1 MSLVS
6 SPNRNSRLKRRLGSA
21 VGPELHAKKKVFYVY
36 KAVYQA
42 GLGNLLSEDSAQREV
57 ELKFVRRLAGLT
69 VFERKRPK
77 ERVDPLAEDVANRLR
92 SMQGSFLDSVSESLD
107 KEVPIDAEFPPFI
120 AGTSRYSKMK

>member
-1 MSLVS
+1 MSLVT

-21 VGPELHAKKKVFYVY
+21 VGPDLHAKKKVFHLY

-42 GLGNLLSEDSAQREV
+42 GLGNLLSEDSEQREV

-77 ERVDPLAEDVANRLR
+77 EHVDPLAEDVANQLR
-92 SMQGSFLDSVSESLD
+92 SMHGSSFDSLSESLD

-120 AGTSRYSKMK
+120 AGTPRNSKMK